1 MKALK
6 RTCSVL
12 PLLLLA
18 SSVYAGS
25 IPATV
30 YFNGGYAFADN
41 GFGIPPYQ
49 GTLNG
54 QNALFYCVDFSHEI
68 TGNTSWSAT
77 VTGLNASNGAFGST
91 RLDNKKTY
99 LEMAWLITQM
109 NAASTQTEKA
119 EYQWAV
125 WSFSGGNDPYAGSN
139 VLIGDALAAVIGGFG
154 GKGWEI
160 LTPTGS
166 YGQEFLVDPPA
177 ATPEPSGLLLFG
189 TVLLG
194 MAFALRKKWPAPDAN
209 ATPPAAE

>member
-1 MKALK
+1 MTVVWRVLYERLDRGESVKALK
-6 RTCSVL
+6 KTYWVL

-25 IPATV
+25 IPANV

-41 GFGIPPYQ
+41 
-49 GTLNG
+49 
-54 QNALFYCVDFSHEI
+54 
-68 TGNTSWSAT
+68 GNTSWSAT

-109 NAASTQTEKA
+109 NAVSNQAEKA
-119 EYQWAV
+119 QYQWAV
-125 WSFSGGNDPYAGSN
+125 WSFSGGNDPYAGGD
-139 VLIGDALAAVIGGFG
+139 VLIGDALAAVLGGFG

-166 YGQEFLVDPPA
+166 YGQEFLVADPGPLTTT
-177 ATPEPSGLLLFG
+177 TPEPSSMLLFG
-189 TVLLG
+189 TVVLG
-194 MAFALRKKWPAPDAN
+194 MAFALRKKWPARDAN
-209 ATPPAAE
+209 ARPPAAE